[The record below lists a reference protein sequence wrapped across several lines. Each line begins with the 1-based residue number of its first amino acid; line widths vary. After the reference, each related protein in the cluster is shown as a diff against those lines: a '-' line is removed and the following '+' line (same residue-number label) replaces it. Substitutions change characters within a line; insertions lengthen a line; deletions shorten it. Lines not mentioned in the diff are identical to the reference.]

1 MYESLLCLPYFQG
14 MSKDD
19 ITAILD
25 KVKLEFTTYGDKA
38 AIAARG
44 EECDKFII
52 LTKGTVTAEATAA
65 DGSYTI
71 TEEHNAPLA
80 IEPYSMFGYSTTYKH
95 SYAAKGECT
104 VLTIEKSYFLSEFS
118 KQSIFSL
125 NFMNIVSRKVQ
136 QIDKSIWEYTPATIE
151 GCIIKFVAQRCD
163 SLQGP
168 KRIGIKMERLAEILR
183 ETRLNV
189 SRALNSLQGEGLVQ
203 LGRKEII
210 IPRLEALI
218 PRIE

>member
-38 AIAARG
+38 ALIGRG
-44 EECDKFII
+44 DECNKFII
-52 LTKGTVTAEATAA
+52 LTKGTVSAEATAP

-71 TEEHNAPLA
+71 TEEHTAPFA

-95 SYAAKGECT
+95 CYTAKGECT
-104 VLTIEKSYFLSEFS
+104 ILSIDKSYFLSEFS
-118 KQSIFSL
+118 KQSIFTL

-136 QIDKSIWEYTPATIE
+136 QIDKSIWELTPATIE
-151 GCIIKFVAQRCD
+151 GCIIKFIAQRCD

-189 SRALNSLQGEGLVQ
+189 SRALNSLQDEGLVQ

-210 IPRLEALI
+210 IPRLEALV
-218 PRIE
+218 PRIK

>member
-25 KVKLEFTTYGDKA
+25 KVKLEFTTYGDRA
-38 AIAARG
+38 TIATRG
-44 EECDKFII
+44 DECDKFII
-52 LTKGTVTAEATAA
+52 LTKGTITAEATAA

-80 IEPYSMFGYSTTYKH
+80 IEPHSMFGYSTTYKH
-95 SYAAKGECT
+95 SYSAKGECT
-104 VLTIEKSYFLSEFS
+104 VLTIDKSYFLSEFS

-136 QIDKSIWEYTPATIE
+136 QIETSIWEYTPTTIE
-151 GCIIKFVAQRCD
+151 GCIIKFVAQRCN

-203 LGRKEII
+203 LGRKEIM

-218 PRIE
+218 PRIK